1 MSEQPSSAPEPAPE
15 PAPQPAPARAS
26 LLRRAFTPVG
36 AGEPGE
42 GPSTPK
48 QRKRAFQILFLS
60 LICLGVGQS
69 GMFAILPPVSRQ
81 LGLTEFQTG
90 AIFAISATIWVFSSA
105 YWGARSDRSGR
116 RPMIVLGLSAFAIS
130 MFLFAVSVEIGLM
143 GWLSIA
149 FVYPMMI
156 VSRSI
161 YGIFGSAGFPAA
173 QGYIADRTSPKER
186 TSAVATLNAAFGL
199 GTTAGPGIIAALAVM
214 GTIAP
219 LYFIAAVGAVS
230 AFAIWRFLPERTAP
244 VMKALDR
251 GSSLSW
257 RDPRVLPF
265 LIFGVMLGTAGSF
278 PIQVIA
284 YFFMDVLH
292 LNTADAIQ
300 LSGVGLM
307 ASSMAALFAQLVI
320 VQRMKLTAS
329 QLVQWGIGVGF
340 ASYVLFVVG
349 ETYGLIVFAL
359 LLSGLG
365 FGLIRPGYAA
375 AVSLAV
381 GKDQQGAAAGMTG
394 GATASGFIFAPLI
407 GNWIYQYDPHYPFYL
422 GGALMIVMA
431 IYVAATPRLRI
442 LDMQPQEDSE
452 TAETNVPKV

>member
-1 MSEQPSSAPEPAPE
+1 MSDQPPSVPEPVSETAAPR
-15 PAPQPAPARAS
+15 PS
-26 LLRRAFTPVG
+26 LLRRAFTA
-36 AGEPGE
+36 AGSEPGD
-42 GPSTPK
+42 GPSSPQ

-69 GMFAILPPVSRQ
+69 GMFAILPPVSRE

-105 YWGARSDRSGR
+105 YWGARSDRQGR
-116 RPMIVLGLSAFAIS
+116 RPMIVLGLSAFSVS
-130 MFLFAVSVEIGLM
+130 MFAFATSVEIGLM
-143 GWLSIA
+143 GLLPIA
-149 FVYPMMI
+149 VVYPLMI

-173 QGYIADRTSPKER
+173 QGYIADRTSPSER
-186 TSAVATLNAAFGL
+186 TNAVATLNAAFGL
-199 GTTAGPGIIAALAVM
+199 GTTAGPGIVAALAVM

-219 LYFIAAVGAVS
+219 LYFVAAVGAAS

-244 VMKALDR
+244 VMHQKDK
-251 GSSLSW
+251 SQNLSW
-257 RDPRVLPF
+257 RDGRILPF
-265 LIFGVMLGTAGSF
+265 LIFGVLLGTAGSF

-284 YFFMDVLH
+284 YFFMDVLK
-292 LNTADAIQ
+292 LSTNEAIQ
-300 LSGVGLM
+300 MSGVGLM

-320 VQRMKLTAS
+320 VQRMQMTAG
-329 QLVQWGIGVGF
+329 QLVQWGIGIGF

-381 GKDQQGAAAGMTG
+381 GKEQQGAAAGLTG

-407 GNWIYQYDPHYPFYL
+407 GNWLYAYDPHYPFYL
-422 GGALMIVMA
+422 GGAMMILMA
-431 IYVAATPRLRI
+431 IYVALTPRLRT
-442 LDMQPQEDSE
+442 LDAEAEDN
-452 TAETNVPKV
+452 AETNVPKV

>member
-1 MSEQPSSAPEPAPE
+1 MSDQPPSAPEAASP
-15 PAPQPAPARAS
+15 RAS
-26 LLRRAFTPVG
+26 LLKRAFTPVG
-36 AGEPGE
+36 AGEPGD
-42 GPSTPK
+42 GPSTPQ

-69 GMFAILPPVSRQ
+69 GMFAILPPVSRD

-105 YWGARSDRSGR
+105 FWGARSDRQGR
-116 RPMIVLGLSAFAIS
+116 RPMIVLGLSAFSLS
-130 MFLFAVSVEIGLM
+130 MFLFATSVEIGLL
-143 GWLSIA
+143 GWLPIA
-149 FVYPMMI
+149 IVYPMMI
-156 VSRSI
+156 ISRSI
-161 YGIFGSAGFPAA
+161 YGVFGSAGFPAA
-173 QGYIADRTSPKER
+173 QGYIADRTSPSER
-186 TSAVATLNAAFGL
+186 TTAVATLNAAFGL

-244 VMKALDR
+244 VLQQQDK
-251 GSSLSW
+251 SSRLSW
-257 RDPRVLPF
+257 RDRRILPF
-265 LIFGVMLGTAGSF
+265 LIFGVLLGTAGSF

-284 YFFMDVLH
+284 YFFMDVLK
-292 LNTADAIQ
+292 LNTNDAIQ

-320 VQRMKLTAS
+320 VQRLKMTAG
-329 QLVQWGIGVGF
+329 QLVQWGIGIGF
-340 ASYVLFVVG
+340 ASYVLFVIG
-349 ETYGLIVFAL
+349 DTYGLIVFAL

-375 AVSLAV
+375 AASLSV
-381 GKDQQGAAAGMTG
+381 GKEQQGAAAGLTG

-407 GNWIYQYDPHYPFYL
+407 GNWVYAYDPHYPFYM
-422 GGALMIVMA
+422 GGALMVIMA
-431 IYVAATPRLRI
+431 IYVAVTPRLRT
-442 LDMQPQEDSE
+442 LDGQVEDN
-452 TAETNVPKV
+452 AETNVPKV

>member
-1 MSEQPSSAPEPAPE
+1 MSDQPPPVPESPAPE
-15 PAPQPAPARAS
+15 SPAPRSS
-26 LLRRAFTPVG
+26 LLRRAFTP
-36 AGEPGE
+36 AGSGEQGE
-42 GPSTPK
+42 GPSSPQ

-69 GMFAILPPVSRQ
+69 GMFAILPPVSRD

-105 YWGARSDRSGR
+105 YWGARSDRQGR
-116 RPMIVLGLSAFAIS
+116 RPMIVLGLAAFSVSMFAFAT
-130 MFLFAVSVEIGLM
+130 SVEIGLM
-143 GWLSIA
+143 GLLPIA
-149 FVYPMMI
+149 VVYPLMI

-173 QGYIADRTSPKER
+173 QGYIADRTSPSER
-186 TSAVATLNAAFGL
+186 TNAVATLNAAFGL

-230 AFAIWRFLPERTAP
+230 AFSIWRFLPERTAQ
-244 VMKALDR
+244 VMQQKDK
-251 GSSLSW
+251 SQKLSW
-257 RDPRVLPF
+257 RDGRILPF
-265 LIFGVMLGTAGSF
+265 LIFGVLLGTAGSF

-284 YFFMDVLH
+284 YFFMDVLK
-292 LNTADAIQ
+292 LDTNQAIQ
-300 LSGVGLM
+300 MSGVGLM

-320 VQRMKLTAS
+320 VQRMQMTAG
-329 QLVQWGIGVGF
+329 QLVQWGIGIGF
-340 ASYVLFVVG
+340 ASYVLFIVG

-381 GKDQQGAAAGMTG
+381 GKEQQGAAAGLTG

-407 GNWIYQYDPHYPFYL
+407 GNWLYAYDAHYPFYL
-422 GGALMIVMA
+422 GAAMMIVMA
-431 IYVAATPRLRI
+431 IYVAVTPRLRT
-442 LDMQPQEDSE
+442 LDAEAEDN
-452 TAETNVPKV
+452 AETNVPKV

>member
-1 MSEQPSSAPEPAPE
+1 MSDQPTKPSEAKV
-15 PAPQPAPARAS
+15 PQRAS
-26 LLRRAFTPVG
+26 LLRRAFTPAG
-36 AGEPGE
+36 GEPGD
-42 GPSTPK
+42 GPSSPK

-60 LICLGVGQS
+60 LICLGIGQS

-105 YWGARSDRSGR
+105 YWGARSDRQGR
-116 RPMIVLGLSAFAIS
+116 RPMIVLGLVAFSVSMLAFAT
-130 MFLFAVSVEIGLM
+130 SVEIGLM
-143 GWLSIA
+143 GILPIA
-149 FVYPMMI
+149 VVYPMMI
-156 VSRSI
+156 ASRAI

-173 QGYIADRTSPKER
+173 QGYIADRTSPSER

-219 LYFIAAVGAVS
+219 LYFVAVVGAIS

-244 VMKALDR
+244 VMHTK
-251 GSSLSW
+251 SKSQKLSW
-257 RDPRVLPF
+257 RDPRILPF

-284 YFFMDVLH
+284 FFFMDVLK
-292 LNTADAIQ
+292 LDINQAIQ

-320 VQRMKLTAS
+320 VQRMQLSAS
-329 QLVQWGIGVGF
+329 QLVNWGIGIGF
-340 ASYVLFVVG
+340 ASYVLFIVG

-375 AVSLAV
+375 AASLAV
-381 GKDQQGAAAGMTG
+381 GKEQQGAAAGLTG

-407 GNWIYQYDPHYPFYL
+407 GNYIYAYDPHAPFYL

-431 IYVAATPRLRI
+431 IYVALSPHLRI
-442 LDMQPQEDSE
+442 LDNLPQEESE

>member
-1 MSEQPSSAPEPAPE
+1 MSDQ
-15 PAPQPAPARAS
+15 PQPAPETAVPEIAARRPS
-26 LLRRAFTPVG
+26 LLRRAFTP
-36 AGEPGE
+36 AGSDPGD
-42 GPSTPK
+42 GPSNPQ

-69 GMFAILPPVSRQ
+69 GMFAILPPVSRD

-105 YWGARSDRSGR
+105 YWGARSDRQGR
-116 RPMIVLGLSAFAIS
+116 RPMIVLGLSAFSVS
-130 MFLFAVSVEIGLM
+130 MFAFATSVEIGLM
-143 GWLSIA
+143 GLLPIA
-149 FVYPMMI
+149 VVYPLMI
-156 VSRSI
+156 ASRSI

-173 QGYIADRTSPKER
+173 QGYIADRTSPSER
-186 TSAVATLNAAFGL
+186 TNAVATLNAAFGL

-219 LYFIAAVGAVS
+219 LYFVAAVGAAS
-230 AFAIWRFLPERTAP
+230 AFAIWRFLPERTRP
-244 VMKALDR
+244 VMHQKDK
-251 GSSLSW
+251 SQSLSW
-257 RDPRVLPF
+257 RDGRILPF
-265 LIFGVMLGTAGSF
+265 LIFGVLLGTAGSF

-284 YFFMDVLH
+284 YFFMDVLK
-292 LNTADAIQ
+292 LSTNEAIQ
-300 LSGVGLM
+300 MSGVGLM

-320 VQRMKLTAS
+320 VQRMQMTAG
-329 QLVQWGIGVGF
+329 QLVQWGIGIGF

-381 GKDQQGAAAGMTG
+381 GKEQQGAAAGLTG

-407 GNWIYQYDPHYPFYL
+407 GNWLYAYDPHYPFYL
-422 GGALMIVMA
+422 GGAMMIVMA
-431 IYVAATPRLRI
+431 IYVAVTPRLRT
-442 LDMQPQEDSE
+442 LEVEADDN
-452 TAETNVPKV
+452 AETNVPKV

>member
-1 MSEQPSSAPEPAPE
+1 MSENPPSVPEPV
-15 PAPQPAPARAS
+15 ARRPS

-36 AGEPGE
+36 GGEPGE
-42 GPSTPK
+42 GPSSPL

-69 GMFAILPPVSRQ
+69 GMFAILPPVSRE

-105 YWGARSDRSGR
+105 YWGARSDRQGR
-116 RPMIVLGLSAFAIS
+116 RPMIVLGLSAFSVS
-130 MFLFAVSVEIGLM
+130 MFSFATSVEIGLM
-143 GWLSIA
+143 GLLPIA
-149 FVYPMMI
+149 IVYPMMI
-156 VSRSI
+156 ASRSI

-173 QGYIADRTSPKER
+173 QGYIADRTSPSER
-186 TSAVATLNAAFGL
+186 TNAVATLNAAFGL

-219 LYFIAAVGAVS
+219 LYFVAAVGAVS
-230 AFAIWRFLPERTAP
+230 AFSIWRFLPERTAP
-244 VMKALDR
+244 VMHQRDK
-251 GSSLSW
+251 SVKLSW
-257 RDPRVLPF
+257 RDGRILPF
-265 LIFGVMLGTAGSF
+265 LIFGVLLGTAGSF

-284 YFFMDVLH
+284 YFFMDVLK
-292 LNTADAIQ
+292 LDTNEAIQ

-320 VQRMKLTAS
+320 VQRMQLTAG
-329 QLVQWGIGVGF
+329 QLVLWGIGIGF
-340 ASYVLFVVG
+340 ASYVLFIVG

-375 AVSLAV
+375 AASLAV
-381 GKDQQGAAAGMTG
+381 GKEQQGAAAGLTG

-407 GNWIYQYDPHYPFYL
+407 GNSLYAYDPHYPFYL
-422 GGALMIVMA
+422 GGFMMIVMA
-431 IYVAATPRLRI
+431 IYVALTPRLRT
-442 LDMQPQEDSE
+442 LEGQPQDN
-452 TAETNVPKV
+452 AETNVPKV

>member
-1 MSEQPSSAPEPAPE
+1 MSDPSPAPE
-15 PAPQPAPARAS
+15 ETPPKLRAS
-26 LLRRAFTPVG
+26 VLRRVFTPVG
-36 AGEPGE
+36 SGEQGE
-42 GPSTPK
+42 GPSTPQ
-48 QRKRAFQILFLS
+48 QRRRAFQILFLS

-69 GMFAILPPVSRQ
+69 GMFAILPPVSRE

-105 YWGARSDRSGR
+105 FWGARSDRQGR
-116 RPMIVLGLSAFAIS
+116 RPMIVLGLSAFSIS
-130 MFLFAVSVEIGLM
+130 MFSFATSVEIGLM
-143 GWLSIA
+143 GILPIA
-149 FVYPMMI
+149 IVYPLMI

-173 QGYIADRTSPKER
+173 QGYIADRTSPQER
-186 TSAVATLNAAFGL
+186 TTAVATLNAAFGL

-219 LYFIAAVGAVS
+219 LYFVAAVGACS
-230 AFAIWRFLPERTAP
+230 AFVIWRFLPERTAP
-244 VMKALDR
+244 VLHTRTKAQR
-251 GSSLSW
+251 LSW
-257 RDPRVLPF
+257 RDPRILPF

-284 YFFMDVLH
+284 YFFMDVLK
-292 LNTADAIQ
+292 LATNEAIQ

-320 VQRMKLTAS
+320 VQRLQLTAS
-329 QLVQWGIGVGF
+329 QLVKWGIGIGF

-381 GKDQQGAAAGMTG
+381 GKEQQGAAAGLTG

-407 GNWIYQYDPHYPFYL
+407 GNWIYAYDPHLPFYL
-422 GGALMIVMA
+422 GGFLMIVMA
-431 IYVAATPRLRI
+431 IYVALSPHLRI
-442 LDMQPQEDSE
+442 LDTQPEDDVE
-452 TAETNVPKV
+452 TAETQVPKV

>member
-1 MSEQPSSAPEPAPE
+1 MSDLPPVPPEVPVSQRP
-15 PAPQPAPARAS
+15 S
-26 LLRRAFTPVG
+26 LLRRAFTP
-36 AGEPGE
+36 AGSGE
-42 GPSTPK
+42 SDGPSTPK
-48 QRKRAFQILFLS
+48 QRQRAFQILFLS

-69 GMFAILPPVSRQ
+69 GMFAILPPVSRE

-105 YWGARSDRSGR
+105 YWGARSDRQGR
-116 RPMIVLGLSAFAIS
+116 RPMIVLGLSAFSIS
-130 MFLFAVSVEIGLM
+130 MLAFATSVEIGLM
-143 GWLSIA
+143 GILPIA
-149 FVYPMMI
+149 IVYPLMI

-173 QGYIADRTSPKER
+173 QGYIADRTSPSER
-186 TSAVATLNAAFGL
+186 TTAVATLNAAFGL

-219 LYFIAAVGAVS
+219 LYFVAVVGACS
-230 AFAIWRFLPERTAP
+230 AFVIWRFLPERTAP
-244 VMKALDR
+244 VLHHKTKAER
-251 GSSLSW
+251 LSW
-257 RDPRVLPF
+257 RDPRILPF

-284 YFFMDVLH
+284 YFFMDVLK
-292 LNTADAIQ
+292 LSTNEAIQ

-320 VQRMKLTAS
+320 VQRMKLSAS
-329 QLVQWGIGVGF
+329 QLVNWGIGIGF
-340 ASYVLFVVG
+340 ASYVLFIVG

-375 AVSLAV
+375 AASLAV
-381 GKDQQGAAAGMTG
+381 GKEQQGAAAGLTG
-394 GATASGFIFAPLI
+394 GATASGFIFAPLV
-407 GNWIYQYDPHYPFYL
+407 GNFIYAYDPHAPFYL
-422 GGALMIVMA
+422 GGVLMIVMA
-431 IYVAATPRLRI
+431 IYVALSPHLRI
-442 LDMQPQEDSE
+442 LDNQPQEESE